1 MQSMQ
6 EGKGDEPRMP
16 TMLMNRQ
23 HTTLVNVLL
32 VEDNPIDATLIRGLL
47 RAPSA
52 SLRCGHVTRLS
63 EALER
68 LGLKDPPDVIL
79 LDLNLDDSCG
89 YETFDRVRQAASR
102 AAILV
107 LSGSDDEELAIRTV
121 REGAQDYLVKGSF
134 DGRLL
139 LRAIRYAIE
148 RKRSE
153 EALRQSEVRVRA
165 IFESSLDAIVIFDSS
180 SGVCSDANAAAG
192 ALVGV
197 PREQLIGRRLCDFCD
212 KGFEEEW
219 ERVSEVGS
227 GRGHFWVYL
236 TNGSRRLVDYCFTSN
251 ILPGQHLAML
261 RDVTE
266 RQNLEEQLRQS
277 QKMEA
282 VGRLAGGVAHDFNN
296 ILGIISGYAELLQL
310 HARQDAERARAER
323 IIAATEKASSLTRQL
338 LAFGRRQVMSL
349 KLLDVSQVMEG
360 LSSMVHCLMSDEVQI
375 SVHSGKDLGLVK
387 ADQGQLE
394 QVIMNL
400 TTNAREAMPEG
411 GTLTITI
418 EKHQS
423 YGNDPELPAGH
434 YIRLAVSD
442 TGVGMKP
449 EIQMRIF
456 EPFFTT
462 KKTGSGLGLS
472 PVSGIV
478 KQSGGYITVQ
488 SAPRQGSTFNV
499 YLPLVADHDFE
510 EAPPAATTA
519 MNIQGCETLLL
530 VDNEDDLRN
539 ATAEYLAGCGY
550 RVLTAA
556 DGKEAIEI
564 SDGFHGA
571 IALVISDIV
580 MPKVNG
586 RGVVE
591 HMQKT
596 RPQTGVLMIS
606 GYSNDDMPRHGISLD
621 PSCFLQKPFTFQ
633 ALGAKIRGL
642 LEKSGD

>member
-1 MQSMQ
+1 MS
-6 EGKGDEPRMP
+6 
-16 TMLMNRQ
+16 
-23 HTTLVNVLL
+23 TLVMASRQTELLQVLL
-32 VEDNPIDATLIRGLL
+32 VEDNVLDAKFITGLL
-47 RAPSA
+47 RLPTAT
-52 SLRCGHVTRLS
+52 LQFQHVTRLG
-63 EALER
+63 EALSHLESDR
-68 LGLKDPPDVIL
+68 PDVIL
-79 LDLNLDDSCG
+79 LDLNLEDSAG
-89 YETFDRVRQAASR
+89 YQTFYRIQQAASG

-139 LRAIRYAIE
+139 LRAILYAIE

-153 EALRQSEVRVRA
+153 EALRQSEARVRA
-165 IFESSLDAIVIFDSS
+165 IFESSLDAIVIFDGI
-180 SGVCSDANAAAG
+180 SGLCSDANAAAG

-197 PREQLIGRRLCDFCD
+197 PREQLMGRRLCDFCD
-212 KGFEEEW
+212 KGFKEEW
-219 ERVSEVGS
+219 ERLNEAGS

-236 TNGSRRLVDYCFTSN
+236 IDGTRRLVEYCFTAN

-310 HARQDAERARAER
+310 HARHDAERARAER

-338 LAFGRRQVMSL
+338 LAFGRKQVMSL
-349 KLLDVSQVMEG
+349 KLLDLSQVMEG
-360 LSSMVHCLMSDEVQI
+360 LSSMVHCLMSDEVQV

-387 ADQGQLE
+387 ADQSQLE
-394 QVIMNL
+394 QVILNL

-411 GTLTITI
+411 GMLTITI
-418 EKHQS
+418 DKHES
-423 YGNDPELPAGH
+423 LEDTPELPAGN

-442 TGVGMKP
+442 TGTGMTP
-449 EIQMRIF
+449 EIQSRMF

-472 PVSGIV
+472 TVYGIV

-488 SAPRQGSTFNV
+488 SAPQKGSIFSV
-499 YLPLVADHDFE
+499 YLPLAADSAAGQTAEPAF
-510 EAPPAATTA
+510 PPLNVKGHGT
-519 MNIQGCETLLL
+519 ILL
-530 VDNEDDLRN
+530 VDNEEDLRN
-539 ATAEYLAGCGY
+539 ATAEYLEGCGY
-550 RVLTAA
+550 HVLTAG
-556 DGKEAIEI
+556 DGKQAIEI
-564 SDGFHGA
+564 SDSYAGS
-571 IALVISDIV
+571 ISLVISDIV

-586 RGVVE
+586 RGVIE
-591 HMQKT
+591 HMRKT
-596 RPQTGVLMIS
+596 RPDTEVLMIS
-606 GYSNDDMPRHGISLD
+606 GYANDDMPRHGISLD
-621 PSCFLQKPFTFQ
+621 PACFLQKPFTFQ
-633 ALGAKIRGL
+633 ALSAKIRGMIR
-642 LEKSGD
+642 ESGS